1 MDWIYHCFVKRQEG
15 WAERGANLLHY
26 AVHAAHKLELPEL
39 GEWISLEKG
48 ERLRGCSFSG
58 PEGFLEFRKEQK
70 TEIVL
75 LGTGFWEDV
84 RILEQIKEPGKEEGE
99 EERNVCPEN

>member
-1 MDWIYHCFVKRQEG
+1 MKKISV
-15 WAERGANLLHY
+15 
-26 AVHAAHKLELPEL
+26 AVCDTDQAYGKKL

-99 EERNVCPEN
+99 EEPENLQGDTVWIYCVAVAQET